1 MRKIPFGRPLLD
13 EREKQAV
20 RDVLDGDIL
29 VHGPRAKQFDKDFA
43 EKIGVKHAISVSSC
57 TAGLHLYYFSRGI
70 GVGDEVIV
78 PAQTHVATAHAVSLC
93 GAKPVFV
100 DCEPLTGNID
110 LDQIEEKITPSTRA
124 ISIVHFLGMPVDM
137 NRLLTIADKHGLEV
151 LEDCAL
157 ALGTRFQGKHAGT
170 LGIAGA
176 FSFYPVK
183 HITSAEGGMITTNDD
198 KLAARLIRQK
208 AFGVDRTVSE
218 RQVPGVY
225 DVDMLGFNYRMSE
238 VHAAIGIEQ
247 LKKADAFLKIREQ
260 NYHHL
265 ASALKGITD
274 ITLLESTQEDFVS
287 SYYCL
292 SIVLSASLRASRLE
306 IVKYL
311 NDNGVGTS
319 VYYPHP
325 VPLLKFYNSD
335 GAVSPANYPN
345 ASAISYGSIALPV
358 GAHLNMEDMEYI
370 GQQVK
375 VAIQSVRK

>member
-1 MRKIPFGRPLLD
+1 M
-13 EREKQAV
+13 
-20 RDVLDGDIL
+20 
-29 VHGPRAKQFDKDFA
+29 HGPRAKQFDKDFA

-319 VYYPHP
+319 VYYPNP